1 MTAHKILHSEA
12 EIRARTDAVAREI
25 AHAAPKPDFAVAILA
40 GAFVFAA
47 DLLRALAREG
57 LSLPIEFLWLRS
69 YAEKRT
75 GGEIAV
81 LVGPTERIHGKTVL
95 LVDGVL
101 DGGQPGV
108 HVRRRGLGSLESH
121 RFAGNGDLGVLVLG
135 ALPHHLKHVL
145 QRRDAALGRAVCDC
159 PGALGGA
166 ARLAAGACPSAA
178 PLARW
183 V

>member
-1 MTAHKILHSEA
+1 VTAHKILHSEA

-25 AHAAPKPDFAVAILA
+25 AHAPLKPDFAVAILA

-47 DLLRALAREG
+47 DMLRALAKEG

-95 LVDGVL
+95 LIDGVL
-101 DGGQPGV
+101 DGGHTLVKAKELLLNAEAAAVLTVVAVDKLRGDAV
-108 HVRRRGLGSLESH
+108 AKANHALFADTHGFLIGYGMDDAGADRGL
-121 RFAGNGDLGVLVLG
+121 
-135 ALPHHLKHVL
+135 PYI
-145 QRRDAALGRAVCDC
+145 AAID
-159 PGALGGA
+159 
-166 ARLAAGACPSAA
+166 
-178 PLARW
+178 
-183 V
+183 

>member
-1 MTAHKILHSEA
+1 VTAHKILHSEA
-12 EIRARTDAVAREI
+12 DIRARTDAVARQI
-25 AHAAPKPDFAVAILA
+25 AHAPLKPDFAVAILA

-95 LVDGVL
+95 LIDGVL
-101 DGGQPGV
+101 DGGHTLAKAKELLTNAEAAAVITAVAVDKMRTDAVMIADHALFAGT
-108 HVRRRGLGSLESH
+108 HGFLIGYGMDDAGADRGLPYIASI
-121 RFAGNGDLGVLVLG
+121 D
-135 ALPHHLKHVL
+135 
-145 QRRDAALGRAVCDC
+145 
-159 PGALGGA
+159 
-166 ARLAAGACPSAA
+166 
-178 PLARW
+178 
-183 V
+183 

>member
-75 GGEIAV
+75 GSEIAV

-101 DGGQPGV
+101 DGGHTLAKAKELLFNAEAAAVITAVAVDKMRADAAMIADHALFAGTHGFLV
-108 HVRRRGLGSLESH
+108 GYGMDDVGADRGLPYIASI
-121 RFAGNGDLGVLVLG
+121 D
-135 ALPHHLKHVL
+135 
-145 QRRDAALGRAVCDC
+145 
-159 PGALGGA
+159 
-166 ARLAAGACPSAA
+166 
-178 PLARW
+178 
-183 V
+183 